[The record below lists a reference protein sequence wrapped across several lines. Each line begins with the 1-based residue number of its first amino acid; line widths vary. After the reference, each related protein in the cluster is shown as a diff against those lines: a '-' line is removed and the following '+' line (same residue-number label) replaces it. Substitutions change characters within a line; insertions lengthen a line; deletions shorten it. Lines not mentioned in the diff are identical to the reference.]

1 MTAEVYKQGTELFT
15 ECNTSSGNSWIQT
28 QSRWRRV
35 NLAIQVV
42 RLRITSI
49 IDTKSGSN
57 VVTHKDIKYCY
68 Y

>member
-42 RLRITSI
+42 RLRI
-49 IDTKSGSN
+49 
-57 VVTHKDIKYCY
+57 
-68 Y
+68 